1 MPIDSIWLWI
11 GFHVFILT
19 VLALDLWVVSPPG
32 KEVSVKSALRWS
44 GVWVGLAVLFD
55 VGIYYFSGTQKA
67 LEFAAGYLIEES
79 LSVDNL
85 FVFLAVFGYFKVEPR
100 YQHKVLFWGILGALV
115 MRAAFIMAGVTLLLQ
130 FHGIIYIFGAFLV
143 FTGFRLMFQKEHGV
157 DPEKNPVLRLM
168 RRFIRVTRYYYGDRF
183 FIKKLGYRFATPL
196 FAVLVLLETT
206 DLIFA
211 VDSIPAIL
219 AISQDSFIVYTS
231 NIFAILGL
239 RSLYF
244 ALAGILR
251 IFHYLNYGMA
261 AVLVFVG
268 IKMLVM
274 DVYKIPIAVALGVV
288 VAILAASI
296 AASIL
301 FPQKKTQP
309 QALPGEAI

>member
-1 MPIDSIWLWI
+1 MPIDSVWLWI
-11 GFHVFILT
+11 GFHIFILAM
-19 VLALDLWVVSPPG
+19 LALDLWVINPPG

-44 GVWVGLAVLFD
+44 GVWIGLAALFG
-55 VGIYYFSGTQKA
+55 VSIYYFSGAQKA

-115 MRAAFIMAGVTLLLQ
+115 MRAVFILAGVTLLLK

-143 FTGFRLMFQKEHGV
+143 FTGVRLMFQKEHGV

-168 RRFIRVTRYYYGDRF
+168 RRFVRVTRYYYGDRF
-183 FIKKLGYRFATPL
+183 FIKKLSYRFATPL

-239 RSLYF
+239 RSMYF

-268 IKMLVM
+268 IKMLLM
-274 DVYKIPIAVALGVV
+274 DAYKIPIGVALGVV
-288 VAILAASI
+288 IAILTISVTASI
-296 AASIL
+296 I
-301 FPQKKTQP
+301 FPKKEEETH
-309 QALPGEAI
+309 ALPSEAG